1 MSSPDLGDWPPRWMQ
16 EAEEL
21 MEQIKSALRGFELET
36 DKPIYDSIV
45 EYFKRAEG
53 ALRQVCREDY
63 EPYLD
68 WMNVTHGARELG
80 QEEGFSVYAYYV
92 AFDCNEIPLVAE
104 LIVKHYSAWLF
115 QYVYVDYASPTYG
128 EAEASVDLDELDR
141 ALKRAFPKT
150 IEFEEFSNVEM
161 EQLLD
166 KIEEAFR
173 EVGCRDVGVE
183 DLSRHEDTRYITVR
197 CDKQYFDV
205 AFDLDFV
212 EKTIVRLNDLDINLP

>member
-1 MSSPDLGDWPPRWMQ
+1 
-16 EAEEL
+16 
-21 MEQIKSALRGFELET
+21 
-36 DKPIYDSIV
+36 
-45 EYFKRAEG
+45 
-53 ALRQVCREDY
+53 
-63 EPYLD
+63 
-68 WMNVTHGARELG
+68 
-80 QEEGFSVYAYYV
+80 
-92 AFDCNEIPLVAE
+92 
-104 LIVKHYSAWLF
+104 
-115 QYVYVDYASPTYG
+115 
-128 EAEASVDLDELDR
+128 LDR

-173 EVGCRDVGVE
+173 EAGCRDVGVE

-205 AFDLDFV
+205 AFDFGFV